1 MYSVV
6 FVTENIFRW
15 GPWLF
20 VGGAVTVFVGYL
32 TVQLQNLK
40 KIASQNQEILKM
52 LTKDQNSEHEQSTM
66 IQTANQG
73 FVEDEYSEQSS
84 EYQIP
89 EFIDSD
95 LESECDSLRTGSS
108 GYNTD
113 PEIDYDWEYFKIM
126 NAPTGP
132 VPSDQVILCFTC
144 KISGCYLK
152 AIVDEDHTVVH
163 MMTYEN
169 TLDNKW
175 EWKDTT
181 CITCIQKVRE
191 ILADGGCPIPFA
203 IDLMNE
209 TMDYAFWGAV
219 KEESEEEA
227 NEEEVI
233 KKPIQP
239 LSDFEGFLFSEPEY
253 DRVKSFCGHLS
264 CLLIE
269 AIDEKQAVE
278 RFDLIVF
285 ADGQSDETIVQAAR
299 RAYVHLTELQECMNN
314 GLIIEISGGRVR
326 ALTPFSAQI
335 VFPKTANFPHFQ
347 LRTH

>member
-1 MYSVV
+1 MNPVV
-6 FVTENIFRW
+6 FVTDNIFRW

-89 EFIDSD
+89 ELIDSD

-132 VPSDQVILCFTC
+132 VPSDQVLLCFTC
-144 KISGCYLK
+144 KFSGYYLK
-152 AIVDEDHTVVH
+152 AIVDEDHTLVH
-163 MMTYEN
+163 IMTYEK
-169 TLDNKW
+169 TSDNQW

-181 CITCIQKVRE
+181 CDTCIQKVRE
-191 ILADGGCPIPFA
+191 VLADGGCPIPFA
-203 IDLMNE
+203 IELMDE
-209 TMDYAFWGAV
+209 TIAYDVV
-219 KEESEEEA
+219 KEGSEEEDA
-227 NEEEVI
+227 NEEDVNE
-233 KKPIQP
+233 KPSQP
-239 LSDFEGFLFSEPEY
+239 CSDLEGFLFSEQEYEY
-253 DRVKSFCGHLS
+253 DYETI
-264 CLLIE
+264 LIE
-269 AIDEKQAVE
+269 
-278 RFDLIVF
+278 
-285 ADGQSDETIVQAAR
+285 
-299 RAYVHLTELQECMNN
+299 
-314 GLIIEISGGRVR
+314 
-326 ALTPFSAQI
+326 
-335 VFPKTANFPHFQ
+335 
-347 LRTH
+347 